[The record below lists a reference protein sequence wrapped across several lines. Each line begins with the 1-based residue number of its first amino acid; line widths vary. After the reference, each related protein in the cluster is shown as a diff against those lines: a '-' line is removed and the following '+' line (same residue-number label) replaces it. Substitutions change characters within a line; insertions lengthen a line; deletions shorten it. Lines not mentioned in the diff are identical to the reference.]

1 MARAKAETATKAK
14 TRSSKHPSKTFRKV
28 IAPVVP
34 EDSEGSGASSSP
46 EDDASGAEDAA
57 DDSSSDETDGS
68 KDSNECGDQCS
79 AACLAKA
86 ARLRRDVAR
95 KFEGCELDKPFA
107 WRWAHLPDLPPIP
120 ARYWLEYLVPSVL
133 GSVYKRDSLP
143 RVAVCYLQSNKV
155 LGAVAFAYCFGDDGV
170 ARPPHKQLHYYADM
184 FEAFIENV
192 FEDDPST
199 GTEWLKALWS
209 SQCFPDLQSYIKEH
223 SSSKGAPYGYS
234 DLSRAR
240 AWWQKKR
247 QKALSWKPRP
257 RPV

>member
-1 MARAKAETATKAK
+1 M
-14 TRSSKHPSKTFRKV
+14 
-28 IAPVVP
+28 
-34 EDSEGSGASSSP
+34 
-46 EDDASGAEDAA
+46 
-57 DDSSSDETDGS
+57 
-68 KDSNECGDQCS
+68 Q
-79 AACLAKA
+79 
-86 ARLRRDVAR
+86 
-95 KFEGCELDKPFA
+95 
-107 WRWAHLPDLPPIP
+107 
-120 ARYWLEYLVPSVL
+120 
-133 GSVYKRDSLP
+133 
-143 RVAVCYLQSNKV
+143 VAVCYLQSNKV

-223 SSSKGAPYGYS
+223 SSSKGQSHFLSPSSYMRTDDRDRAITGAPYGYS

-247 QKALSWKPRP
+247 QKALSWKP
-257 RPV
+257 